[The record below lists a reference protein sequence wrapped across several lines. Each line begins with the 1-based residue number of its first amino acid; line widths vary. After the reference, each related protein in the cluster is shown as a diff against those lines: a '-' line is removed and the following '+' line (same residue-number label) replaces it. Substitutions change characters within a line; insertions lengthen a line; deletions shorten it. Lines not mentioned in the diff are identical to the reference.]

1 MSRRTL
7 LVALA
12 HPDDELG
19 VAGTILAQ
27 RARGDR
33 VVLLWLTRGEMTAA
47 LAGLPREEV
56 RRRRTEQGRA
66 AAEMLGAEARF
77 LDFPDTGLAASP
89 EGARRVAREVAEV
102 RPDAVIT
109 WGDAWVRG
117 MRHPDHQAAGR
128 IVRDAVTLA
137 RIDRLVAPREP
148 HRAPVP
154 VFTLRDLHS
163 PLPVVAV
170 DVEPYLERILELG
183 RHYLEGV
190 GFGDPGWLR
199 RRLRAAGE
207 RWGVPYAEELDAWET
222 RGGLRASLLPAE
234 RADLPEHPDPRD
246 TPPRDSE
253 CGGEPP

>member
-1 MSRRTL
+1 MSDRTL

-47 LAGLPREEV
+47 LPDLPRDEV

-66 AAEMLGAEARF
+66 AAKALGAEPRF

-89 EGARRVAREVAEV
+89 EAARRVAREVAEV
-102 RPDAVIT
+102 RPDGVIT

-137 RIDRLVAPREP
+137 RIDRLVAPLEP
-148 HRAPVP
+148 HREPAP

-163 PLPVVAV
+163 TLPVVAI
-170 DVEPYLERILELG
+170 DVEPHLDEIFELG
-183 RHYLEGV
+183 RYYLEAV
-190 GFGDPGWLR
+190 GFGDPDWLR

-222 RGGLRASLLPAE
+222 AGGLRTSLLPAE
-234 RADLPEHPDPRD
+234 RTGPPEHPDPRRSSTGD
-246 TPPRDSE
+246 
-253 CGGEPP
+253 